1 MAINW
6 FPGHMARTLRD
17 IQGAQNLDLIIEV
30 VDARAI
36 HISSNP
42 ELTLNFKKEIL
53 TIALKSDLADLQNV
67 RIPENTIVGS
77 IKDRQFKN
85 KIINAI
91 DNIFVH
97 KITKLKSK
105 GLLVPQFYIMVV
117 GLPNVGKSS
126 LINFLASSNKLIV
139 ENRPGV
145 TKTKQLV
152 KINQN
157 YFLYDSPGVL
167 VKKIDNEVD
176 GYKLAL
182 IGTIKKDVLPLDEVV
197 SWGYQFLKNNYMNQL
212 ESKYGMTENL
222 DFYAFMNLVC
232 EKYKFIRSDLK
243 LDTDRGIDFIFNEM
257 LNGRIAKVNYEK

>member
-1 MAINW
+1 
-6 FPGHMARTLRD
+6 MARTLRD

-197 SWGYQFLKNNYMNQL
+197 S
-212 ESKYGMTENL
+212 
-222 DFYAFMNLVC
+222 
-232 EKYKFIRSDLK
+232 
-243 LDTDRGIDFIFNEM
+243 
-257 LNGRIAKVNYEK
+257 

>member
-1 MAINW
+1 MAK
-6 FPGHMARTLRD
+6 TLRD

-36 HISSNP
+36 NISSNP
-42 ELTLNFKKEIL
+42 ELTKGFSKSKL
-53 TIALKSDLADLQNV
+53 TIALKSDLADLQSLT
-67 RIPENTIVGS
+67 IPANTIIGS
-77 IKDRQFKN
+77 IKDKHFKTT
-85 KIINAI
+85 IINAI
-91 DNIFVH
+91 DNIFSQ

-145 TKTKQLV
+145 TKTRQLV
-152 KINQN
+152 KITPN

-167 VKKIDNEVD
+167 VKKINDEID

-182 IGTIKKDVLPLDEVV
+182 IGTIKKDVLPLNEVI
-197 SWGYQFLKNNYMNQL
+197 K
-212 ESKYGMTENL
+212 
-222 DFYAFMNLVC
+222 
-232 EKYKFIRSDLK
+232 
-243 LDTDRGIDFIFNEM
+243 
-257 LNGRIAKVNYEK
+257 